1 MEAEFVR
8 ISRLHIENFR
18 SIRSLDVNL
27 GETTVLIGPNNA
39 GKTAILDAVRIVLT
53 RRWGQRG
60 TGFTES
66 DVHRLDPEGDPRTLP
81 PIKIVIIMEESE
93 LGAWDEDMVA
103 ALEDILTLLPDGRNL
118 LTVQVTCAW
127 NEEKEAFDPAW
138 QFLDSSGEPLPERRR
153 AINLTGFFNYMPL
166 FWLGALRDAN
176 QEFTPRSGHWGRLL
190 RSVHIPDDLE
200 ADALRILTELDARIA
215 AADPRLSEIADL
227 IGQATRVAIG
237 EGAGA
242 AKLATLPLGIEEML
256 QRTGIVLRN
265 EEFRPWLPLGQH
277 GQGLQS
283 LAVIFL
289 FQAAVLQQLAEED
302 RPGTEPVFAI
312 EEPEAHLHPQAARTL
327 WERVEALSG
336 QKLMASHSPYFL
348 QHVPLKDIRLV
359 RLSGGCTEVASL
371 PSEIV
376 SDLPW
381 NDSVEGFLRGGA
393 GRIFFRDEQSSCIAA
408 RCWFDEAMADRLKN
422 CFRAD
427 PDRVARNAEVENLRY
442 ACRLLPSAEEEE
454 ELGFHGRRVRGEIFF
469 ARRWI
474 LVEGVT
480 EYLLLHA
487 LGRALD
493 WPLDTHGVA
502 VIDFQQSGNAGIYP
516 ALAASF
522 EIPWHMIV
530 DGDEE
535 ADRFRQQIL
544 DRGFQEDDLANRF
557 TTLTAPNDLE
567 DQLLADGHE
576 PMLREILA
584 KIGGSS
590 ALDCSADE
598 FRARLKNKKTGYMG
612 ALAIRVAND
621 VSLAQR
627 MPAPFLDLVTELKA
641 MGA

>member
-1 MEAEFVR
+1 MR
-8 ISRLHIENFR
+8 ITRLHIENFR
-18 SIRSLDVNL
+18 SIRSLDLDL

-66 DVHRLDPEGDPRTLP
+66 DVHRLDPDGDPRDLP
-81 PIKIVIIMEESE
+81 PIKIVIAIEEPE
-93 LGAWDEDMVA
+93 LGTWDEDMVA
-103 ALEDILTLLPDGRNL
+103 ALDDILTFLPDGRNL

-138 QFLDSSGEPLPERRR
+138 QFLDSAGEPLPERRR
-153 AINLTGFFNYMPL
+153 AINLTGFFSYMPL
-166 FWLGALRDAN
+166 FWLGALRDAA
-176 QEFTPRSGHWGRLL
+176 QEFTPRSGHWARLL
-190 RSVHIPDDLE
+190 RSVHIPEDLE
-200 ADALRILTELDARIA
+200 EDALRILSDLDARIA
-215 AADPRLSEIADL
+215 EADPRLSEIADL

-237 EGAGA
+237 ESAGS

-265 EEFRPWLPLGQH
+265 EEMRPWLPLGHH

-289 FQAAVLQQLAEED
+289 FQAAVLQQLSDEE
-302 RPGTEPVFAI
+302 RPGMEPVFAI

-327 WERVEALSG
+327 WERVQVLSG

-359 RLSGGCTEVASL
+359 GLRGGCTEVSSL
-371 PSEIV
+371 PSHFV
-376 SDLPW
+376 SELPW
-381 NDSVEGFLRGGA
+381 NESVEGATRGGA
-393 GRIFFRDEQSSCIAA
+393 GRVFFHHKPSNCVAA
-408 RCWFDEAMADRLKN
+408 RCWFDEAMEDRLKN
-422 CFRAD
+422 CYRRD
-427 PDRVARNAEVENLRY
+427 PQRTVRVAHVQNFRHS
-442 ACRLLPSAEEEE
+442 CRVLPSAEDEE

-480 EYLLLHA
+480 EYLLLQA

-516 ALAASF
+516 ALAEGF
-522 EIPWHMIV
+522 GIPWHMIV
-530 DGDEE
+530 DGDHE
-535 ADRFRQQIL
+535 AEKFRQQIL
-544 DRGFQEDDLANRF
+544 DRGFLEDDLTTRF
-557 TTLTAPNDLE
+557 STLTAPNDLE
-567 DQLLADGHE
+567 DQLVADGHE
-576 PMLREILA
+576 ELLREILSE
-584 KIGGSS
+584 IGATS
-590 ALDCSADE
+590 ALDCPAEE

-612 ALAIRVAND
+612 KLALRVVKDRALAE
-621 VSLAQR
+621 R
-627 MPAPFLDLVTELKA
+627 MPERFVNLITALRENA
-641 MGA
+641 A